1 MATVVIDHQLKDFDT
16 WFKLFASN
24 PPPAVGKWRLER
36 GTDDPNRVHVVG
48 MMDASEVDSVKDFFS
63 SEKMQAVL
71 SQAGEM
77 SIRPIEWI
85 WLEEVTP
92 H

>member
-1 MATVVIDHQLKDFDT
+1 MAIVVFDHHLKDFDT
-16 WFKLFASN
+16 WFALFSSN
-24 PPPAVGKWRLER
+24 PPPPIGEWRLAR

-48 MMDASEVDSVKDFFS
+48 ILEASEVEAVKSFFGS
-63 SEKMQAVL
+63 DAMRAVL

-77 SIRPIEWI
+77 STRPIEEI
-85 WLEEVTP
+85 WLEEVGP